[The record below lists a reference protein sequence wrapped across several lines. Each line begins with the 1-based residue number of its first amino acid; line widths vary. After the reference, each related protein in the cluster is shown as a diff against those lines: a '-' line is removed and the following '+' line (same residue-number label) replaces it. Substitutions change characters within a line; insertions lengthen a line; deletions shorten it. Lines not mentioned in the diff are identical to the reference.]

1 VHFSSSVCGRQHLSF
16 GEHPRHAGS
25 AIRRVMLLD
34 VNDDP
39 PAGSDGINWSVP
51 LGGPADWQPQYT
63 GDIDSQGS
71 TLNDRLYA

>member
-1 VHFSSSVCGRQHLSF
+1 
-16 GEHPRHAGS
+16 
-25 AIRRVMLLD
+25 MLLD